1 MEGGE
6 GALAPC
12 PICEGT
18 GVGRVAPAGI
28 PCGYCFGRGRV
39 PQALVAEVRAA
50 QRLARTAAW
59 VLRAV
64 ATWRRE
70 VEGA

>member
-1 MEGGE
+1 MWGGDE
-6 GALAPC
+6 ARAFC

-18 GVGRVAPAGI
+18 GVERAAPAGI
-28 PCGYCFGRGRV
+28 PCGYCVGRGWV

-70 VEGA
+70 VDAA

>member
-18 GVGRVAPAGI
+18 GVGRAAPAGT
-28 PCGYCFGRGRV
+28 PCGYCTGEGRV
-39 PQALVAEVRAA
+39 PQALVAQVHAA
-50 QRLARTAAW
+50 HRLARTVTWVRRAAAAW
-59 VLRAV
+59 
-64 ATWRRE
+64 RRG
-70 VEGA
+70 VEGT